1 MQNEK
6 KFNVTQKATRTRC
19 ELLFV
24 KIYDKGKNDERVWF
38 EAVAKQLTFKLQAY
52 YSSTAKFCKAFL
64 REG

>member
-24 KIYDKGKNDERVWF
+24 KIYDKGENDERVWF
-38 EAVAKQLTFKLQAY
+38 EGFAQA
-52 YSSTAKFCKAFL
+52 THFQIIGIL
-64 REG
+64 